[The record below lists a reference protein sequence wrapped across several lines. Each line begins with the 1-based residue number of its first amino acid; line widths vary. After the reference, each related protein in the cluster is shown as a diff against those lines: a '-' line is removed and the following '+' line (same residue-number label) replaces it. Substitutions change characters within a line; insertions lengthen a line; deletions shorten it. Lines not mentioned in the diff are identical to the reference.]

1 MILFDGAPKQS
12 DLQGVTPCKWPRRS
26 VCQGMHSGAGGR
38 LAVLGMAFVLAV
50 PAIWAQGSGQGQSQ
64 APANTQQTQDIPDA
78 PSAVQP
84 PVPRLPQPTDRAP
97 DPAGQK
103 PAALPLEPGQSS
115 SADTAPPDAEKPTPP
130 PPMPPVETVP
140 PGSVPA
146 ADDNQGGAQGEP
158 YKFTALV
165 NHVDIPVMVKNKQ
178 GQRVEGLLSK
188 DFVVKE
194 NGVPQKLTYFTS
206 DPFALSVAIV
216 LNTSLP
222 DVTLQQVNETFS
234 ALTAAFSPYD
244 EFALYTYSSTVSQLT
259 DFTYRPERLTAA
271 LDELKL
277 VRGRNNGP
285 PVLGGPLSNQ
295 PPMVNG
301 LPVGGPATVPVNTP
315 PIESRVLND
324 AILRAG
330 LDLIKRERMDKTRQT
345 RHKVILVI
353 SDGQERGSTAGYK
366 EVLRLLQTFGIQVKA
381 VVVGQSALPA
391 YRQVDKIHHL
401 LWQGYSNI
409 LPKYTNATG
418 GGEPYFGLTRNSIED
433 AYSSITADARDMY
446 TLGYN
451 APAVKGSSAYR
462 TIEVLVDK
470 KGLNIYTKAGYYP
483 LPPAHPSTA
492 R

>member
-1 MILFDGAPKQS
+1 MALF
-12 DLQGVTPCKWPRRS
+12 
-26 VCQGMHSGAGGR
+26 
-38 LAVLGMAFVLAV
+38 LAV
-50 PAIWAQGSGQGQSQ
+50 PAIWAQGNGQSQ
-64 APANTQQTQDIPDA
+64 SQVPANAQQTQDIPDA

-84 PVPRLPQPTDRAP
+84 PVARLPQPTDRAP

-103 PAALPLEPGQSS
+103 PGAPPLEPGQSS
-115 SADTAPPDAEKPTPP
+115 SADTAPPDAEKPTPA

-146 ADDNQGGAQGEP
+146 ADEPQGGAQEEP
-158 YKFTALV
+158 YKFRTGVNLV
-165 NHVDIPVMVKNKQ
+165 QIPVMVKNKQ
-178 GQRVEGLLSK
+178 GQRVEGLLAK

-244 EFALYTYSSTVSQLT
+244 EFALYTYSGTVSQLM
-259 DFTYRPERLTAA
+259 DFTHRPEHLTAT

-285 PVLGGPLSNQ
+285 PVLGGPLSSQ

-301 LPVGGPATVPVNTP
+301 LPVGGPGVAPVVTP
-315 PIESRVLND
+315 PIESHVLND

-330 LDLIKRERMDKTRQT
+330 LDLIQRDRTEQRTDKTRQT

-418 GGEPYFGLTRNSIED
+418 GGEPYYGLMRNSIED
-433 AYSSITADARDMY
+433 AYSSITSDARDIY

-483 LPPAHPSTA
+483 LPSAHASAA

>member
-1 MILFDGAPKQS
+1 MILSDGAPIQNE
-12 DLQGVTPCKWPRRS
+12 LVGVTPYVRPWP
-26 VCQGMHSGAGGR
+26 GMQSGAAWR
-38 LAVLGMAFVLAV
+38 LAALGMALFLAV
-50 PAIWAQGSGQGQSQ
+50 PAMRAQASGQGQSQ
-64 APANTQQTQDIPDA
+64 VPANAQQTQDIPDA

-115 SADTAPPDAEKPTPP
+115 SSDTAPPEAEKPTPP

-146 ADDNQGGAQGEP
+146 ADQPQAGAEGET
-158 YKFTALV
+158 YRFKTGVNLV
-165 NHVDIPVMVKNKQ
+165 QIPVMVKTKQ
-178 GQRVEGLLSK
+178 GVRVDGLLPK

-206 DPFALSVAIV
+206 DPSALSVAIV
-216 LNTSLP
+216 LNTALP

-234 ALTAAFSPYD
+234 ALSAAFSPYD
-244 EFALYTYSSTVSQLT
+244 EFALYTYSSTVSQLI
-259 DFTYRPERLTAA
+259 DFTHRPERLTAA

-285 PVLGGPLSNQ
+285 PVLGGPLSSQ

-301 LPVGGPATVPVNTP
+301 MPVGGPGVVPVVTP

-330 LDLIKRERMDKTRQT
+330 LDLIKRERMDKTGQL

-381 VVVGQSALPA
+381 VVVGQSALPG
-391 YRQVDKIHHL
+391 YRQVDKLHHL

-418 GGEPYFGLTRNSIED
+418 GGEPYFGLTRPSIED
-433 AYSSITADARDMY
+433 AYASITSDTRNMY

-451 APAVKGSSAYR
+451 AAAVKGGSAYR
-462 TIEVLVDK
+462 TIEVIVDK
-470 KGLNIYTKAGYYP
+470 KGLNIYAKQGYYP
-483 LPPAHPSTA
+483 LPAGQASTA